1 MHKDPK
7 TPSFRQV
14 IVHTAMGVVLG
25 ALLALALIVT
35 NRHLFELIAHFPSPG
50 FPLALLIGVSSFL
63 IAAGA
68 TLSGLLFTTVE
79 MNSPPAKRRAISSP
93 DKRRDNHR
101 TPPRSPRPNSPA
113 HSAIFAPLLP

>member
-1 MHKDPK
+1 MHKDPR

-14 IVHTAMGVVLG
+14 IVHTAMGAVLG

-50 FPLALLIGVSSFL
+50 FPLARLVGVSSFL

-68 TLSGLLFTTVE
+68 TLTGLLFTTIE
-79 MNSPPAKRRAISSP
+79 INSPPRKAT
-93 DKRRDNHR
+93 H
-101 TPPRSPRPNSPA
+101 
-113 HSAIFAPLLP
+113 H